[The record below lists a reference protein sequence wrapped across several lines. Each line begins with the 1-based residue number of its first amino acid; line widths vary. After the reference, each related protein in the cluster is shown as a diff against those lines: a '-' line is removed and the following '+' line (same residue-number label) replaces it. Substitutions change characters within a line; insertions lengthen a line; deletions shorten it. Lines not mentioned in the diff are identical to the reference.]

1 MDLANL
7 AAKLQPSPRIK
18 DTRASTR
25 RNWSRCATITWS
37 RTSCGSS
44 VAKPQIQTSSP
55 ITSWENWKDSWAQ
68 PNVTCGVSCPRCRLQ
83 DHKGEFCMQFTMGT
97 QLAIDMQEL
106 THLLVVQNVSMR
118 RVSFRTPQEAR
129 APSWHDRAAKR
140 RLVEFVLNVAA
151 ARELQH
157 QSAPSK
163 QWSMK
168 DEHRDGSR
176 SARDH

>member
-1 MDLANL
+1 MDLANH

-18 DTRASTR
+18 DTKASTR

-55 ITSWENWKDSWAQ
+55 ISSWENWTDSWAQ

-83 DHKGEFCMQFTMGT
+83 DHKGEDVKFCVQFSMGT
-97 QLAIDMQEL
+97 RW
-106 THLLVVQNVSMR
+106 LVLQNVSMR
-118 RVSFRTPQEAR
+118 RVSCRTPQEAR
-129 APSWHDRAAKR
+129 APSWYGRAAKR
-140 RLVEFVLNVAA
+140 RLVEFVLNVAV
-151 ARELQH
+151 ARELEH

-176 SARDH
+176 SRADH